1 MNQRF
6 GLSSYLAAKKI
17 LLGCCALVL
26 ALVWLFFA
34 GHAVAAAESTTNPAA
49 FSDLRRSIA
58 QVSRPELKP
67 AAWMKTDQASNPVFK
82 QSASP
87 TKTIPYTVSTRGIDS
102 SGIEEFKLLA
112 DQTLNDPRGWSRIG
126 VKFVPVEAG
135 GQFGLIL
142 ATPSEVGA
150 VAGCSSEWS
159 CRYGRDV
166 LVNLSRWMDATPSWN
181 ASGGNL
187 RDYRHMVVNH
197 EVGHWIGHD
206 HEDCA
211 GAGQLAPV
219 MLQQSI
225 DLQGCRFNPWPLTH
239 EVSAAL
245 AEVKL

>member
-6 GLSSYLAAKKI
+6 GLPLLAAKKI
-17 LLGCCALVL
+17 LLGCCALAV
-26 ALVWLFFA
+26 ALVWMTFA
-34 GHAVAAAESTTNPAA
+34 GQPASAAESTINPAA
-49 FSDLRRSIA
+49 FSDLRRTIA
-58 QVSRPELKP
+58 QVSRPELMP
-67 AAWMKTDQASNPVFK
+67 AEWMKEDQGSDPIFA
-82 QSASP
+82 QSAAP
-87 TKTIPYTVSTRGIDS
+87 LKTIPYTVSTRGIDS
-102 SGIEEFKLLA
+102 SGVEEFELLA

-126 VKFVPVEAG
+126 VKFVPVKSG

-166 LVNLSRWMDATPSWN
+166 LVNLNRWMDATASWN
-181 ASGGNL
+181 ASSGNL

-206 HEDCA
+206 HEDCT
-211 GAGQLAPV
+211 GSGQLAPV

-225 DLQGCRFNPWPLTH
+225 DLQGCRFNPWPLPH

-245 AEVKL
+245 AEVAS